1 MKRNQ
6 AKSGEGTDRETAGKP
21 RECAVLEAKRK
32 TCFQEK
38 RVKAMSNEADGSD
51 QTVTQSNHRATT
63 GGLA

>member
-1 MKRNQ
+1 MKRKE
-6 AKSGEGTDRETAGKP
+6 AKSREGTDRETVGKP
-21 RECAVLEAKRK
+21 GGCAVLEAKRK

-63 GGLA
+63 GSLA